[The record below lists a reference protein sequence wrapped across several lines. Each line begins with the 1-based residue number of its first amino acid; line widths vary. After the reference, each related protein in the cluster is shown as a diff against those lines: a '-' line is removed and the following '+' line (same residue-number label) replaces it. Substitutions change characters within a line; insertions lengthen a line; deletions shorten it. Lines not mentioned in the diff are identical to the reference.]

1 RVTGAIPAYAAR
13 WPGVS
18 KAVPS
23 PMFRRIW
30 AAVWGHLPRGA
41 WGNADPR
48 HAHQD
53 RGEREI
59 LQYGLY
65 LPRHGRPLLLQFL
78 HLTSDSGDHE
88 FHCRGRRH
96 DDGLLAQRRED
107 RVDQRFGIAARMGAG
122 ETQDPGPACRL
133 EPGGAAK
140 LLQQVQH
147 EPGGK
152 APADEDALERGM
164 DLRQQGPDPVQR
176 PGGLVGELLVEARE
190 ELGWREDF
198 AVAGE
203 LAERVGHG
211 AGGVGDDESLPR
223 IGLLPVRIQV
233 RGLPHR

>member
-1 RVTGAIPAYAAR
+1 SSQAVRTGSWCESRQAEATRGFGSRLWPGLAGRSPRIEVPGLRVTGGIPAYAAR
-13 WPGVS
+13 WRGVP

-48 HAHQD
+48 HAHHA

-59 LQYGLY
+59 LQYGLD

-107 RVDQRFGIAARMGAG
+107 LVDQRFGIAARMGAG
-122 ETQDPGPACRL
+122 ETQ
-133 EPGGAAK
+133 
-140 LLQQVQH
+140 
-147 EPGGK
+147 
-152 APADEDALERGM
+152 
-164 DLRQQGPDPVQR
+164 
-176 PGGLVGELLVEARE
+176 
-190 ELGWREDF
+190 
-198 AVAGE
+198 
-203 LAERVGHG
+203 
-211 AGGVGDDESLPR
+211 
-223 IGLLPVRIQV
+223 
-233 RGLPHR
+233 